1 MSTPY
6 DNEIGRL
13 REENYKYR
21 KKFEQILSF
30 VRDYEESCKMN
41 CIDDRMCHSCFFGSA
56 KELGDEIKDIIYEI

>member
-30 VRDYEESCKMN
+30 VRDYEESC
-41 CIDDRMCHSCFFGSA
+41 R
-56 KELGDEIKDIIYEI
+56 